1 MTHHTDATPPPTDSI
16 AGGTPVRGPIA
27 TIGLLAA
34 FVFGGMAVGLAIART
49 AGGGSAGAM
58 AVGFV
63 ALPLTFGLAMSAWKA
78 VLMAWLTAGLARSL
92 LRSGGDERRF
102 REEAKRSLHAVRE
115 GGRAV
120 LPGTWVFLPVA
131 MLTGLAAAALMAI
144 LADGNGLVA
153 GALVLVAATAYG
165 IILRRLARHGRLP
178 IPED

>member
-1 MTHHTDATPPPTDSI
+1 MTHDSDPTPRP
-16 AGGTPVRGPIA
+16 AGTTAGDTPARGPIA

-34 FVFGGMAVGLAIART
+34 FVFGGMVLGIGIALT
-49 AGGGSAGAM
+49 AGGGSTGAL

-78 VLMAWLTAGLARSL
+78 VLVAWLTAGLARSL
-92 LRSGGDERRF
+92 LRSGGDESRF
-102 REEAKRSLHAVRE
+102 RDEAKRSLRAVRE
-115 GGRAV
+115 GGQAG

-131 MLTGLAAAALMAI
+131 LLTGLAAAALMAI
-144 LADGNGLVA
+144 LADGDGLVA
-153 GALVLVAATAYG
+153 AGLILVAALAYG